1 MIHSLHRNSHLPAPT
16 FPRLINFRFFF
27 SFLAGC
33 NQPFIH
39 PRRAA
44 EKKEEQKKIRGG
56 KTSEKAFAR
65 TSSPPTRYS
74 WFLPDIRRG
83 AAIVVVVVAPP
94 SLDRFEVDGATL
106 SFSLFFD
113 IYIYRVGKRE
123 K

>member
-1 MIHSLHRNSHLPAPT
+1 MQST
-16 FPRLINFRFFF
+16 V
-27 SFLAGC
+27 
-33 NQPFIH
+33 H
-39 PRRAA
+39 PSPEIC
-44 EKKEEQKKIRGG
+44 EKKGSKKKIRGG

-106 SFSLFFD
+106 SLSFS
-113 IYIYRVGKRE
+113 IYIYIESENVKSECSAAGNKEPEGMACFAYYVCGAGSKRLDP
-123 K
+123 